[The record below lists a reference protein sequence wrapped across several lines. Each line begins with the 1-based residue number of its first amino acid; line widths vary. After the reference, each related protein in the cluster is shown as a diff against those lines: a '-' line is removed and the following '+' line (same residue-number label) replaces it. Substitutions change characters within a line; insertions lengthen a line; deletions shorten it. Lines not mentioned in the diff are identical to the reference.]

1 MRRKPEILAPAGSVE
16 GMRAAV
22 AAGCDAVYMGGSRFG
37 ARAYAQNPGEDEML
51 EALAYCHLH
60 GVKLYMTV
68 NTLLKDREIEESLFS
83 FLRPYYE
90 AGLDAVIVQD
100 MGVLRFISRY
110 FPNLPIH
117 ASTQMSLTMGRGAE
131 GLKKYHVTRM
141 VPARE
146 LSMAELSRMREDTEL
161 ELEVFVHGA
170 LCYCYSGQCLFSS
183 MLGGRSGNR
192 GRCAQPCRMPYQ
204 SLERKTN
211 ASCLLSPKELC
222 NLAFLPEL
230 IEAGIDSFKIEG
242 RMKRPEYTAFVT
254 SIYRKYV
261 DLYCQVGADGY
272 QNYLAEHGREWQE
285 DLRCLAE
292 LYNRDGFTNGY
303 LAGEAGNITKR
314 RFGSRG
320 KMLAALRPKH
330 GGVCVGKVLSVGK
343 HEVVYQTTCQL
354 SAQDVVEFRNNR
366 QQPSYEYTLG
376 EGVAAGRKVTAR
388 YQKGSR
394 IQKGDK
400 VYRTKDARLLASI
413 REQYLEKDLRLPV
426 SAVFVAVQGRPVQLK
441 LTYESRKA
449 GSRFVVECEGE
460 ICQRAEKQ
468 PAAEEDVRKVLN
480 QTGDSPFYMEA
491 LEILIE
497 GEVFLPVKVLKNL
510 RRRAF
515 EKLKEEIEG
524 SFCRKM
530 SVPYISE
537 ISEESCV
544 LRDAQIP
551 AVSAEVM
558 FPGQLE
564 SVLEMKEITV
574 VYLHTEAM
582 SAEMIKEC
590 FYKTVKAGK
599 SPWLV
604 FPYIFRRDSWLTFEK
619 IMGDREGMLALDW
632 EGYLVKNLESLAFLK
647 KAGKV
652 LEDNIRLDYNM
663 YVMNHEAYRFWEE
676 QGIHQFTLP
685 FELTENEL
693 GELEF
698 LSKAEMIVYGKIPL
712 MVSAQCIRANTEGC
726 VGNDMERRNRGFLFA
741 NQKGQEFEAVNFCKY
756 CYNVIYQN
764 VPVSVRE
771 LVSKNRKLCAVRMRY
786 SFTTES
792 REETA
797 AVLQGRFQGETQ
809 YGHFRRGIE

>member
-1 MRRKPEILAPAGSVE
+1 MRKKPEILSPAGSVE

-37 ARAYAQNPGEDEML
+37 ARAYAQNPEEDEML

-68 NTLLKDREIEESLFS
+68 NTLLKSREIEASLFS

-100 MGVLRFISRY
+100 MGVLRFISRH
-110 FPNLPIH
+110 FPKLPIH
-117 ASTQMSLTMGRGAE
+117 ASTQMSLTMGQGAE
-131 GLKKYHVTRM
+131 ELKKYHVTRM

-146 LSMAELSRMREDTEL
+146 LSMEELSRMREDTEL

-183 MLGGRSGNR
+183 MFGGRSGNR

-204 SLERKTN
+204 SVGEKTN
-211 ASCLLSPKELC
+211 VPYLLSPKELC

-261 DLYCQVGADGY
+261 DLYCQVGAAGY
-272 QNYLAEHGREWQE
+272 RNYLVGYDREWQE

-303 LAGEAGNITKR
+303 LAGEAGNISGR
-314 RFGSRG
+314 SFGIRG
-320 KMLAALRPKH
+320 KMLATLRPKH
-330 GGVCVGKVLSVGK
+330 GGVCVGKVISVGK
-343 HEVVYQTTCQL
+343 HEVVYQTTYKL
-354 SAQDVVEFRNNR
+354 SAQDVVEFRDDR

-413 REQYLEKDLRLPV
+413 REQYLEKDLKLPV
-426 SAVFVAVQGRPVQLK
+426 SAVFVAVQGKPLQLK
-441 LTYESRKA
+441 LTHEGRDA
-449 GSRFVVECEGE
+449 GRRFVVECEGE

-468 PAAEEDVRKVLN
+468 PASKEAVRKVLN
-480 QTGDSPFYMEA
+480 QTGDSPFYLEE
-491 LEILIE
+491 LEIWIE

-510 RRRAF
+510 RRQVL

-524 SFCRKM
+524 SFCRKVP
-530 SVPYISE
+530 VPYISE
-537 ISEESCV
+537 VLEENPISG
-544 LRDAQIP
+544 DANMST
-551 AVSAEVM
+551 VSAEVM
-558 FPGQLE
+558 FPEQLD
-564 SVLEMKEITV
+564 SVLEIREITV
-574 VYLHTEAM
+574 IYLHTEAM

-590 FYKTVKAGK
+590 FYKIVRAGK

-604 FPYIFRRDSWLTFEK
+604 FPYIFRRDIWLTFEK
-619 IMGDREGMLALDW
+619 IMEDREGMLALNW
-632 EGYLVKNLESLAFLK
+632 GGYLVKNLESLAFLR

-685 FELTENEL
+685 FELTEKEL
-693 GELEF
+693 EKLEF
-698 LSKAEMIVYGKIPL
+698 LPKTEMMVYGKIPL
-712 MVSAQCIRANTEGC
+712 MVSAQCIRANTEKC
-726 VGNDMERRNRGFLFA
+726 VGNDMDGRNRKFLFA
-741 NQKGQEFEAVNFCKY
+741 SQKGQKFEAVNFCKY

-764 VPVSVRE
+764 IPVSIRE
-771 LVSKNRKLCAVRMRY
+771 LVSKNRKLCAAGMRY

-797 AVLQGRFQGETQ
+797 AVLQGSFQGESQ